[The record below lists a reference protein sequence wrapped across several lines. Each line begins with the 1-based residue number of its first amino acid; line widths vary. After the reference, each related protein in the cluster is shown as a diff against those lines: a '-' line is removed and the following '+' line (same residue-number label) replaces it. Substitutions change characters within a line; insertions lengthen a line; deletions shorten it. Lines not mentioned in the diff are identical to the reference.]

1 MRDEGGSRGRA
12 GRWSE
17 SLRGATKEST
27 PASSRQRGA
36 AGRAW
41 GTHNPVASRQWGGS
55 EGSPW
60 LPGVW
65 PGRVGGTEGPKRSGF
80 RGGDEFAVAMLS
92 VASVWGSSGAAR
104 CAAGCGDQAQAPQI
118 PETTLPPT
126 PTKAELQCCQ
136 QKGPPEALQYDG
148 VGQRCLSHA
157 SQPWEP
163 PQSPAPLRPQALP
176 EPRHPG
182 WLPLLSFSLPHPPGP
197 LSAGQPGSGR
207 EPGWRGGPW
216 LQEAGAG

>member
-65 PGRVGGTEGPKRSGF
+65 PGRVRGTEGPKRSGF

-126 PTKAELQCCQ
+126 TRQPASCKYTQYSPNPCSCPGE
-136 QKGPPEALQYDG
+136 GSGSRMDPPWG
-148 VGQRCLSHA
+148 T
-157 SQPWEP
+157 
-163 PQSPAPLRPQALP
+163 PAPAWPAQPARIRTHH
-176 EPRHPG
+176 RHRQPLARGSPPPG
-182 WLPLLSFSLPHPPGP
+182 RRGVCRTGAWLPSSVPLLLTSGLSL
-197 LSAGQPGSGR
+197 
-207 EPGWRGGPW
+207 EP
-216 LQEAGAG
+216 